1 MVEKSQDAGS
11 NLAGWYPSILGPLRG
26 IGEHIAQ
33 FFSPQSDAAAT
44 EEHYEINLELPG
56 VALEDIRIDTH
67 DNNLTVHGE
76 KRTEREEKGKTYFFS
91 ERSFGAFQRSF
102 RLPPDVEADRI
113 TAEFKDGVLTIR
125 APKASAKPDA
135 LRRIEITRHGA

>member
-1 MVEKSQDAGS
+1 MVEKSHTAGS

-44 EEHYEINLELPG
+44 GECYEINLELPG
-56 VALEDIRIDTH
+56 VALEDIKIDTH

-91 ERSFGAFQRSF
+91 ERTFGAFQRSF
-102 RLPPDVEADRI
+102 RLPPDVETDRI
-113 TAEFKDGVLTIR
+113 TAEFNDGVLTIR
-125 APKASAKPDA
+125 VPKAGAAPEKS
-135 LRRIEITRHGA
+135 RRIEITRHGA